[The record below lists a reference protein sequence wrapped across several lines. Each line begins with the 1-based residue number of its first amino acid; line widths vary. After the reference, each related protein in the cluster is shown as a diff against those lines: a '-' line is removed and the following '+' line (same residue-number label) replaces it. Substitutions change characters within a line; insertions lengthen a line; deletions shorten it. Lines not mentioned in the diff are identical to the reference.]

1 MDELTNKGFKLQT
14 DLNNVKSLISQYQS
28 SIKNLKTSE
37 SCQACGRKYDNV
49 DNSGKITEFEGLLT
63 EQENKIPKLE
73 TDINENSKLISEL
86 KVKREQYNEK
96 SKLELK
102 ISSIKLTVESLRAD
116 YKETSATLNEYNKNN
131 EAIDNNNKL
140 DIEIRNGEIR
150 LNGLRNTKQTNLSY
164 ITNNKK

>member
-1 MDELTNKGFKLQT
+1 MSLEKGISLFFAKACINLKPTPHPQSCLNGYVSSFLLGFNIATALEEKLKEIGEVTFSDSELDELTNKGFKLQT

-49 DNSGKITEFEGLLT
+49 DNSGKIAEFEGLLT

-73 TDINENSKLISEL
+73 SDINENSKLISEL

-96 SKLELK
+96 
-102 ISSIKLTVESLRAD
+102 
-116 YKETSATLNEYNKNN
+116 
-131 EAIDNNNKL
+131 
-140 DIEIRNGEIR
+140 
-150 LNGLRNTKQTNLSY
+150 
-164 ITNNKK
+164 